1 MEDYTKKGPV
11 TPGELR
17 LAGMD
22 LLARREH
29 GSSELKIKLTR
40 RFRKRDCDPDTV
52 EQVTQQLIEEGLL
65 SD

>member
-1 MEDYTKKGPV
+1 MEDYAKKDPV

-29 GSSELKIKLTR
+29 GSA
-40 RFRKRDCDPDTV
+40 
-52 EQVTQQLIEEGLL
+52 
-65 SD
+65 